1 MPVPSSMPLRLKDAL
16 PIPIQA
22 GVPKEAVERI
32 RAFKRRRAFA
42 ASDVYRE
49 LKDAIEA
56 HTFAMEYRRPT
67 APAPRLDRRFLR
79 AVTWNVERGNRLDG
93 LKAFIA
99 SRPEL
104 TSADVVLLNEVDI
117 GMARSGNR
125 NVAAEIAELLGFE
138 HVFGNSYLCL
148 SHGDVRD
155 GVFEIENEAGMHG
168 NAILSRYP
176 LIRAENFSIAVTKD
190 KFESS
195 ERRLGHKKALWA
207 EIETPLGV
215 LPVVTV
221 HLDPIASPE
230 QRREQMRDAL
240 AVIERRELG
249 PRVLL
254 GGDFNTTTYDVRSV
268 PAIAMNIGR
277 KFLRGGFAH
286 AIHHY
291 MRPQDLYERGI
302 FDELSAHGFTWDP
315 FNAMDRGTCRYE
327 VGTFDSESKIRD
339 HLPEIIVK
347 VLRYKLKPWNGVA
360 PMKIDWFVARG
371 LTAVREGEMEDPDG
385 RRSLSPTVIEKP
397 RWDGVQLSDHDP
409 MVVDIRF

>member
-1 MPVPSSMPLRLKDAL
+1 MTLPSEMPLHLNDEKPIRKGL
-16 PIPIQA
+16 PT
-22 GVPKEAVERI
+22 EAVERI
-32 RAFKRRRAFA
+32 RAIKRRREFA
-42 ASDVYRE
+42 ISDVYRE

-56 HTFAMEYRRPT
+56 HTFAMEYRRPK
-67 APAPRLDRRFLR
+67 APAPRPERSFLR

-99 SRPEL
+99 SRPEF

-125 NVAAEIAELLGFE
+125 NVAAEIAEMLGFE

-155 GVFEIENEAGMHG
+155 GVHAIENEAGMHG

-176 LIRAENFSIAVTKD
+176 LRRAENFSIAVTKD

-221 HLDPIASPE
+221 HLDPIAAPE
-230 QRREQMRDAL
+230 QRRDQMRDAL
-240 AVIERRELG
+240 AVIARRELG
-249 PRVLL
+249 PRVLM
-254 GGDFNTTTYDVRSV
+254 GGDFNTTTYDVRSA
-268 PAIAMNIGR
+268 PAIVMNVWK
-277 KFLRGGFAH
+277 KFLRGGFPH

-302 FDELSAHGFTWDP
+302 FEELAAHGFLWEP
-315 FNAMDRGTCRYE
+315 FNDMSRGTTRYE

-339 HLPEIIVK
+339 HLPEIVVK
-347 VLRYKLKPWNGVA
+347 VLRYKLRPWNGVA
-360 PMKIDWFVARG
+360 PMKIDWFTGRG
-371 LTAVREGEMEDPDG
+371 LTALRERAMEDPDG
-385 RRSLSPTVIEKP
+385 RRSVAPSVIERP